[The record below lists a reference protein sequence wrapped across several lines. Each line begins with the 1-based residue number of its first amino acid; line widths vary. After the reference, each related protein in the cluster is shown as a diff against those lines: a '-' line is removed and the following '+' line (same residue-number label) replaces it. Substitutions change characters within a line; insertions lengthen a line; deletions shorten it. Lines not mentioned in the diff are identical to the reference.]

1 MLSRF
6 KLKTKIKLLY
16 LSSAVLIMAQSLV
29 GPSKY
34 MKQII
39 PMKHSKD
46 KNPIWPQANKLAIF
60 VLNSWDNR

>member
-16 LSSAVLIMAQSLV
+16 LSSAVLIIAQSLV
-29 GPSKY
+29 GLSKY

-39 PMKHSKD
+39 PMKDSKD
-46 KNPIWPQANKLAIF
+46 KNPKWPQANKLAIF
-60 VLNSWDNR
+60 DLNSWDNR

>member
-16 LSSAVLIMAQSLV
+16 LSSAVLIIAQSLV

-39 PMKHSKD
+39 PMKYSKD
-46 KNPIWPQANKLAIF
+46 KNPIRPQANKLAIF
-60 VLNSWDNR
+60 VLNSRDNC

>member
-6 KLKTKIKLLY
+6 KLNAKIKLLY
-16 LSSAVLIMAQSLV
+16 LTSAVLIIAQSLV

-39 PMKHSKD
+39 PMKHSKE
-46 KNPIWPQANKLAIF
+46 KNPIWPQANTLAVF
-60 VLNSWDNR
+60 DLNSWDNR

>member
-1 MLSRF
+1 MLSRV
-6 KLKTKIKLLY
+6 KLNAKIKLLY
-16 LSSAVLIMAQSLV
+16 LTSAVLIIAQSLV

-46 KNPIWPQANKLAIF
+46 KNPIWPQANTLAVF
-60 VLNSWDNR
+60 DLNSWDNR

>member
-6 KLKTKIKLLY
+6 KLNAKIKLLY
-16 LSSAVLIMAQSLV
+16 LTSAVLIIAQSLV

-46 KNPIWPQANKLAIF
+46 KNPIWPQANTLAVF
-60 VLNSWDNR
+60 DLNSWDNR

>member
-16 LSSAVLIMAQSLV
+16 LSSAVLIIAQSLV

-46 KNPIWPQANKLAIF
+46 KNPIWPQANTLAVF
-60 VLNSWDNR
+60 DLNSWDNR

>member
-1 MLSRF
+1 MRSRF
-6 KLKTKIKLLY
+6 KLNAKIKLLY
-16 LSSAVLIMAQSLV
+16 LTSAVLIIAQSLV

-46 KNPIWPQANKLAIF
+46 KNPIWPQANTLAVF
-60 VLNSWDNR
+60 DLNSWDNR